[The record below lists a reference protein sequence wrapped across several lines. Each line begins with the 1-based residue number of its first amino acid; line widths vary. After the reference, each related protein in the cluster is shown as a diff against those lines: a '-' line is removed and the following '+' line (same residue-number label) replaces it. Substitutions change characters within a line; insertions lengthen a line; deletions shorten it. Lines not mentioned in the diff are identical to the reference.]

1 MQYDLQKLE
10 RMTLEQVR
18 EIAQEMGLKPRRS
31 QSIREISYA
40 ILDAQADKR
49 AADVQAK
56 EEARAASGKTG
67 KRERVRGVK
76 LGAKK
81 VDTTGMK
88 SERVVATVGTEREQM
103 AQIETTAAPHK
114 PTKTIVA
121 VNPMAAEPEKVESGK
136 PKVESEQPVV
146 ETPKKKRGRPKKAE
160 SAKPAEAPEAPK
172 QEVAEAPKPEAPK
185 PVEKPA
191 EKPTE
196 NPKPTMR
203 DGYLGVH
210 TGRLRILAFGG
221 L

>member
-121 VNPMAAEPEKVESGK
+121 V
-136 PKVESEQPVV
+136 
-146 ETPKKKRGRPKKAE
+146 RP
-160 SAKPAEAPEAPK
+160 
-172 QEVAEAPKPEAPK
+172 
-185 PVEKPA
+185 
-191 EKPTE
+191 
-196 NPKPTMR
+196 
-203 DGYLGVH
+203 L
-210 TGRLRILAFGG
+210 
-221 L
+221 